1 MCFPPAV
8 SADGREDVDGA
19 RLQRD
24 DGALGVLAL
33 TGAEAGAAGRARA
46 VRRRDGLDLHAED
59 LLHGELDL
67 GLVRA
72 GVHEERVL
80 ALVDQAVALLG
91 DDRTQDD
98 VPRVLV
104 VDGAGIDGAHAETSS
119 TDEPLAAMNAS
130 RAAGV
135 KTRSSLFR
143 TSYAFSWS
151 TYRTSTCFRLRMLFS
166 ATVSPR
172 SRPTSW
178 RLPFRVASS
187 AAAAAFVEGTPPR
200 SSATWWMRPAR
211 ARSERAPSRAAAI
224 IFLGVRCE

>member
-33 TGAEAGAAGRARA
+33 TGAEAGAAGLSRA
-46 VRRRDGLDLHAED
+46 VRPRDGLDLDAED
-59 LLHGELDL
+59 LLDRQLDL

-91 DDRTQDD
+91 HHGTQDH
-98 VPRVLV
+98 VARVLV
-104 VDGAGIDGAHAETSS
+104 VDRAHAETSS
-119 TDEPLAAMNAS
+119 ADEPFDAMNAS

-143 TSYAFSWS
+143 TS
-151 TYRTSTCFRLRMLFS
+151 
-166 ATVSPR
+166 
-172 SRPTSW
+172 
-178 RLPFRVASS
+178 
-187 AAAAAFVEGTPPR
+187 
-200 SSATWWMRPAR
+200 
-211 ARSERAPSRAAAI
+211 
-224 IFLGVRCE
+224 